1 MRRST
6 LLLTVTIGFGLAYL
20 AATAALGS
28 PPDGGDTAATVS
40 AWFRDHDGNVRTWLW
55 LLTVSS
61 PLFAV
66 FAALIRSVLPAP
78 HRDVFFVGAIAFIA
92 ETAVQ
97 GWLWGALAL
106 HPDAAT
112 PGTMQVLFA
121 AASYWGPVLTSTTLM
136 MLLPVAVAGL
146 SGDTGWP
153 RWVGLV
159 AAVAAAEQLVETIT
173 VFGRHGF
180 LAPGGPMNVYLG
192 AGLTAV
198 ALVSM
203 GVVGARLLS
212 APARP
217 GLAAADGT

>member
-6 LLLTVTIGFGLAYL
+6 LLLTATVGFGLVYL

-28 PPDGGDTAATVS
+28 PPDGGDSAATIAS
-40 AWFRDHDGNVRTWLW
+40 WFRDNDSHVRTWVW
-55 LLTVSS
+55 LLTVGS

-66 FAALIRSVLPAP
+66 YAALVRSALPAP
-78 HRDVFFVGAIAFIA
+78 HRDVFFVGAIAFLT

-97 GWLWGALAL
+97 AWLWGALAL
-106 HPDAAT
+106 HPDSTT
-112 PGTMQVLFA
+112 PGTMQVVFA

-136 MLLPVAVAGL
+136 MLLPVVVAGL
-146 SGDTGWP
+146 TPGSGWP
-153 RWVGLV
+153 RWVGIV

-180 LAPGGPMNVYLG
+180 LAPGGAMNVYLG

-198 ALVSM
+198 ALISI
-203 GVVGARLLS
+203 GVVGARLQPDGK
-212 APARP
+212 PAR
-217 GLAAADGT
+217 A